1 MQVSVLKWDS
11 VSVVHDKPD
20 HLAVHALCYPLE
32 GSVRG
37 SCGKLATWVVA
48 RRTTIFRTVP
58 IGADYH
64 ILVIGM

>member
-1 MQVSVLKWDS
+1 MVELVMNSTVAKS
-11 VSVVHDKPD
+11 T
-20 HLAVHALCYPLE
+20 
-32 GSVRG
+32 GVRG

-48 RRTTIFRTVP
+48 RWTTIFRTVP